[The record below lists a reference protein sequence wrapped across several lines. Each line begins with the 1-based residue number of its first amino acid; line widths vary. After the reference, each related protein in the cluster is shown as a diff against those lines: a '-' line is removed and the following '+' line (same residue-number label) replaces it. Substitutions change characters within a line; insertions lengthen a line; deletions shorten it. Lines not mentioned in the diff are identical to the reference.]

1 MKKHKSKLLRRT
13 RGETG
18 QVLVLF
24 AVALVVLFGM
34 AGLVIDIGYAFYA
47 KRSMQASADAAAL
60 AGAGMLPNPAMA
72 TSAAMTYGGAAGAK
86 NENGNVPGVNTNVA
100 TKCAPVAPCNPIN
113 AITVTQTSN
122 VPTKFARL
130 LGIDSFHISVKS
142 TACSP
147 CGMRPLDIMLVL
159 DRTGSMCQT
168 SSGSSDPSC
177 TDLNN
182 AKQGLRDFIAFM
194 DPTMDKIGLTVFPP
208 AQSVSTRC
216 NTPQQSYYDSTSSPY
231 TVVQLSQD
239 FKTGNALNE
248 SSALVS
254 TITCLKGA
262 GSTAY
267 ATAIEKA
274 QAELDARGRSTAQDI
289 IVFFSDGAAN
299 YGPSYYGNSSP
310 YRTKPCQQGVT
321 SAATV
326 KNRGTKIYS
335 IGYDLQASGGTANIC
350 KSYTGSNET
359 PAITAYSA
367 ISQISSGSGFF
378 FNQPAAGELQTIYT
392 QIAAEISG
400 ARLIDTLD
408 E

>member
-1 MKKHKSKLLRRT
+1 MKRHKSKLLRRT

-60 AGAGMLPNPAMA
+60 AGASQLPSAAAA
-72 TSAAMTYGGAAGAK
+72 TSAAMAYGGAAGAK
-86 NENGNVPGVNTNVA
+86 NENENVPGVNTNVA

-130 LGIDSFHISVKS
+130 LGINSFNISVKS

-182 AKQGLRDFIAFM
+182 AKQGLRDFVQFM

-208 AQSVSTRC
+208 ARNVSSRC
-216 NTPQQSYYDSTSSPY
+216 NTPDEDDYDSTSTPY
-231 TVVQLSQD
+231 TVVPLSTD
-239 FKTGNALNE
+239 FKIGNNLNE
-248 SSALVS
+248 SSQLVS
-254 TITCLKGA
+254 TITCLRAA
-262 GSTAY
+262 GITAY
-267 ATAIEKA
+267 ATAIERA
-274 QAELDARGRSTAQDI
+274 QTELDARGRSTAQDI

-299 YGPSYYGNSSP
+299 YGPSYYGNTSP
-310 YRTKPCQQGVT
+310 YRRQPCRQGIT
-321 SAATV
+321 SAASV
-326 KNRGTKIYS
+326 KSRGTKIYS
-335 IGYDLQASGGTANIC
+335 IGYDLNASGGGANVC
-350 KSYTGSNET
+350 KSYTGSNES
-359 PAITAYSA
+359 PAITAYST